1 MTDSSIDFS
10 VTNLY
15 DIWNLYKKG
24 KKRNKEMDS
33 FEFDLEENLL
43 RLSQDLTSGNYY
55 HGKYRQ
61 FETTKNKKRVVS
73 VAEMKD
79 RVVHRLV
86 YEYLVDKIE
95 KQFSQNAFSCR
106 KNNGLLKAI
115 RRAQNLARKN
125 KSSYVLKI
133 DIKKFFDSINHD
145 ILVQKINSFAFDKE
159 VLMLC
164 EIIVRSFKEKG
175 MPIGNVTSQIYS
187 HIYLCGLDRLLERSP
202 NMGFVRYGDD
212 VLIFIKDREEAVELL
227 KLIKFELSLLSLEI
241 NFTSSYLRKAR
252 SGFIFLGCKIFPKE
266 RRLKDRDKLLNR
278 VNKRNFRT
286 YIDIFQKHD
295 RSFLEKIN
303 IEILSKI

>member
-1 MTDSSIDFS
+1 M
-10 VTNLY
+10 
-15 DIWNLYKKG
+15 
-24 KKRNKEMDS
+24 
-33 FEFDLEENLL
+33 
-43 RLSQDLTSGNYY
+43 
-55 HGKYRQ
+55 
-61 FETTKNKKRVVS
+61 
-73 VAEMKD
+73 AEMKD

-106 KNNGLLKAI
+106 KNKGLLKAI